1 MSARETIYE
10 IKLNHGLWVR
20 VSYEIFRSWSGERK
34 QDGEPYHGV
43 VYYLG
48 SSKIARKP
56 LPTFNAERRSYHAPR
71 HRRI

>member
-1 MSARETIYE
+1 MPTYE
-10 IKLNHGLWVR
+10 IQILHGQWIR

-34 QDGEPYHGV
+34 QDGEPHHGV

-56 LPTFNAERRSYHAPR
+56 AAMHNSERRNYGNQR